1 MMRGWLAALALLS
14 SSGSAQDVAFD
25 AALVDSFVEYSET
38 PLKTITQ
45 VGPHKSPKQ
54 PVRDIEFTAAGRA
67 KASAGL
73 PLMHIVTAPGCGACN
88 RLKSSVNRGEKVRA
102 LLPKFNTVYLNGPC
116 APLATG
122 HPLIASCRQQ
132 LAPIALRL
140 ALVDRAGV
148 ACLGRTSGR
157 SWGTRATSRRCT
169 STLARASL
177 ST

>member
-25 AALVDSFVEYSET
+25 AALIDSFVEYSET

-45 VGPHKSPKQ
+45 IGPHKSPKQ

-67 KASAGL
+67 KASTGL

-122 HPLIASCRQQ
+122 HRHL
-132 LAPIALRL
+132 
-140 ALVDRAGV
+140 
-148 ACLGRTSGR
+148 
-157 SWGTRATSRRCT
+157 
-169 STLARASL
+169 
-177 ST
+177 